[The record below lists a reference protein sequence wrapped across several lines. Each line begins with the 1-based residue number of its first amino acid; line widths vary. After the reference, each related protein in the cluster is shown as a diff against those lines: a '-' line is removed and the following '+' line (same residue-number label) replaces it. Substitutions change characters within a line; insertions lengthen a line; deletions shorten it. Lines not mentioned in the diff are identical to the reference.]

1 MGDLPRVHR
10 ASVTVS
16 AGWLCD
22 SITGIFLYK
31 VNVKSSKSTGV
42 NTQSVMSIF
51 QLVVLA
57 LLCREVQAMTLLQ
70 LVQLVN
76 ESVQTFPEC
85 FKAIIFW
92 ICQFLL
98 ALWPLLKSVFFL
110 ILERFLI
117 IKLRNVRFFLSF
129 ILCDSPRIGPISS
142 FPGWVFVPGSQKVVL
157 TPHHWCSKSG
167 SWADKPHS
175 CFLGLCFIHS
185 RTTLHLWTWSKVKFI
200 LNFKKC
206 HCCV

>member
-1 MGDLPRVHR
+1 MEQKHRCKHTISHVYIPVTGSGFTVPRGSSHDL
-10 ASVTVS
+10 TS
-16 AGWLCD
+16 AGTACQWKCAD
-22 SITGIFLYK
+22 
-31 VNVKSSKSTGV
+31 
-42 NTQSVMSIF
+42 
-51 QLVVLA
+51 
-57 LLCREVQAMTLLQ
+57 
-70 LVQLVN
+70 
-76 ESVQTFPEC
+76 FPWM
-85 FKAIIFW
+85 KAIIFW